1 MRIQVLQNTAVI
13 TSTLK
18 VEDIKTLQEVNRKA
32 LAVLDEE
39 QNEIFS
45 VSYHE
50 GKGNISKYGIT
61 FDTVNADGLAVIATT
76 IVIKDGQDIKKVI
89 ARDLRE
95 ALHFLPKVEAQINV
109 AISELN
115 EEIDNIASS
124 IEILG

>member
-50 GKGNISKYGIT
+50 GKRNISKYGIT

-76 IVIKDGQDIKKVI
+76 IVIKDGQDVKKVI